1 MQKMLE
7 EKQEKRKVE
16 ENKEKTSASHGSE
29 VTPKS

>member
-7 EKQEKRKVE
+7 EKQEKRKIE
-16 ENKEKTSASHGSE
+16 ENKEKTSASQGE